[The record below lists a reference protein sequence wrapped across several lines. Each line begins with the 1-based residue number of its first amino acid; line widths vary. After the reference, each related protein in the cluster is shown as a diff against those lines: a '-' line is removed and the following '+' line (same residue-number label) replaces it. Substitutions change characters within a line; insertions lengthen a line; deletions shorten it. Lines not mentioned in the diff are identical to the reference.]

1 MAIRFARLTR
11 PKIRRL
17 KPGEKITERGI
28 TAERMDDGDIRYTV
42 AFMVEGQRIHR
53 TIGRESGGITRTQCE
68 EFIEAKRNE
77 AREGR
82 LSLPKGRKTHLS
94 FEMAADDYLAKL
106 EEGDG
111 KNIKKKRAQLE
122 AHLKPFF
129 GSQRLDRITTFT
141 IGRYKNH
148 RKSAGASDATVN
160 RELAVVSHLFTK
172 AVEWK
177 WLKARPCVVK
187 KEPEPDGHRTT
198 LSDEQADALFKAAI
212 ADADPDLWL
221 FIAFGLNTA
230 MRHSEILKA
239 RWDNL
244 DLNHHRLFIPVAKA
258 GVREQPITPEL
269 ADILRKEREGRDDQ
283 NGWIFSSRIKNSLY
297 GHRLRM
303 DLPFRRA
310 ASAAGLDP
318 KQVTPHVMRHTA
330 ITNLVTAGVDLPTI
344 QKISGHKTMAMVLRY
359 THVHGAHI
367 DQAIKAIGRGIP
379 EPSPNETAVTTTQE
393 LHKGPNQSA

>member
-1 MAIRFARLTR
+1 MTLRFSRLDRRSIRQ
-11 PKIRRL
+11 L

-28 TAERMDDGDIRYTV
+28 TAERMDDGDIRYAV

-53 TIGRESGGITRTQCE
+53 TIGRESGGVTRTQCE
-68 EFIEAKRNE
+68 EFIEARRNE

-94 FEMAADDYLAKL
+94 FEKAADEYLAKL
-106 EEGDG
+106 EEGEG
-111 KNIKKKRAQLE
+111 KNIAKKRAQLK

-129 GSQRLDRITTFT
+129 GSQRLDTITTFT
-141 IGRYKNH
+141 IDRH
-148 RKSAGASDATVN
+148 RSRRKKARASDATVN

-177 WLKARPCVVK
+177 WIKVRPCAVK
-187 KEPEPDGHRTT
+187 KVREPDSHRTT

-212 ADADPDLWL
+212 ADADPDCWL
-221 FIAFGLNTA
+221 FVAFGLNTA
-230 MRHSEILKA
+230 MRHSEILKS

-244 DLNHHRLFIPVAKA
+244 DLQHHRLFIPKAKA

-283 NGWIFSSRIKNSLY
+283 KGWIFPSRVKNSLY

-303 DLPFRRA
+303 NLPYRRA
-310 ASAAGLDP
+310 VKAAGLDP

-330 ITNLVTAGVDLPTI
+330 ITNLVKAGVDLPTI

-379 EPSPNETAVTTTQE
+379 EPSPNETAGTTTQE
-393 LHKGPNQSA
+393 LHKIPKQSA